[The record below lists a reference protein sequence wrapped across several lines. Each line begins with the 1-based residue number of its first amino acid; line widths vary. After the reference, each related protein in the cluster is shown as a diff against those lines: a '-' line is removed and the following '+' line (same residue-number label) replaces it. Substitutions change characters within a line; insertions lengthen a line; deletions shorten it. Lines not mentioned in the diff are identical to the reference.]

1 MLVLL
6 PNPVSLEASNQ
17 EAAVDDKEEKSLV
30 EKVVDKINDAVENI
44 ANTASAAAAYAME
57 SSAEKMAGKPNE
69 QTDKA
74 AAMPDPAGRITPA
87 YDLPAADSGL
97 ALERQQYMEDVVATA
112 AAPNKKRAVR
122 AKLSPLPNKA
132 PGKAAKTT
140 KPANKTARKSV
151 KQAPKKSAAKK
162 SAKKSSRKSKKNVG
176 NKAAN
181 KNVRKSAA
189 KTNKKKA
196 KKSKR

>member
-151 KQAPKKSAAKK
+151 KQAPKKLA
-162 SAKKSSRKSKKNVG
+162 AKKSSRKSKKNVG